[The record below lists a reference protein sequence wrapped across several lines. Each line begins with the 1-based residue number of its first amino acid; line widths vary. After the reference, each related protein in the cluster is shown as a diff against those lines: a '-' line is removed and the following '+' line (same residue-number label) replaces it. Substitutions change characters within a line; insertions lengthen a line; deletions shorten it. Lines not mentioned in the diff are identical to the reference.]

1 MAHGAYTSAVLWKQ
15 GVKSGP
21 ASWPPSVTL
30 SSHSGPAQKVVH
42 VDRGGDE
49 EDEEEEDTDMANDD
63 DDVRSL
69 DGVDAT
75 SDSFRPS
82 RRLLVLRG

>member
-1 MAHGAYTSAVLWKQ
+1 M
-15 GVKSGP
+15 KSGP
-21 ASWPPSVTL
+21 ASWPHSVTL
-30 SSHSGPAQKVVH
+30 SSKSGPAQKVVH

-49 EDEEEEDTDMANDD
+49 EDEEDIDMVDDDDD

-75 SDSFRPS
+75 SEPPSAELTVSKQPRKVRKFRKES
-82 RRLLVLRG
+82 KD